1 MVVVLLRQPR
11 STSYSLVTYTFLA
24 SVSYPPPASCHHTCQ
39 LLASHHSLPVA
50 GCCTILASCWPWHHR
65 GLSEKERF
73 SLKNALM
80 GTGPSLYS
88 QYVPKPSHLE
98 QLMRNT
104 FQQETALISHHSASN
119 FWLNFTG
126 SLVATIFV
134 KSHTY
139 CIYWQLL
146 FVSNS
151 ITTLMWKDM

>member
-1 MVVVLLRQPR
+1 MKISTEIFALSCAWTSMEHTTRWWVHYIRALSEQFLKSNRPICRR
-11 STSYSLVTYTFLA
+11 SGFFCRVE
-24 SVSYPPPASCHHTCQ
+24 
-39 LLASHHSLPVA
+39 VA
-50 GCCTILASCWPWHHR
+50 RYGNFNFGR
-65 GLSEKERF
+65 GLSEKEGF